1 MRGSLTEEILL
12 LASGVANRHDIHF
25 SAALIIVDAVVPL
38 GYASQSWLELVSP
51 PPNSWLGR
59 KEWKLVSDALDQT
72 LGALSAITLADI

>member
-1 MRGSLTEEILL
+1 L
-12 LASGVANRHDIHF
+12 N
-25 SAALIIVDAVVPL
+25 IVDAVVPL
-38 GYASQSWLELVSP
+38 GYASQSCLELVSP